1 MTFYIDAWLDRPHPY
16 VQVKNKQDSKVIADF
31 SSDDLNRAIEQ
42 GDICLC
48 DFFDASLEAQL
59 ELVKSL
65 LLLRCSVDIGKKF
78 CADLFTPHSSYH

>member
-48 DFFDASLEAQL
+48 DFFDASLETQL